1 MVKIKFFG
9 FAVGLTLLFGCAG
22 GNQDMAV
29 QEADQAT
36 QNENIAEID
45 VVEEVQEDAQAQQ
58 VEELPAVVVVE
69 PEPGLVT
76 ESQETPIEVVVETA
90 DEPEVAAEV
99 VESVEVESVEVEAEA
114 EVADTDEP
122 EAPAVAVQNTTLQVN
137 FVESAPKDR
146 FVIENSGS
154 CTLNEAL
161 VTIDLAESAGKLI
174 FDTTGEGAGVEVF
187 QPFEIA
193 EGQLELVSSREVI
206 DGDTALTVRIQ
217 SLQPGSQ
224 VGFTIDV
231 DDTLTNSDLGMIR
244 VTGSEISGGAVL
256 VSTAGQEETSAVFG
270 DNSRA
275 ATQLACG

>member
-1 MVKIKFFG
+1 MTQIKIISMM
-9 FAVGLTLLFGCAG
+9 VGLLFLLGCAS
-22 GNQDMAV
+22 GNQNSDV
-29 QEADQAT
+29 QEADLPLQGESGSDEVETAEVP
-36 QNENIAEID
+36 NEN
-45 VVEEVQEDAQAQQ
+45 VQTQI
-58 VEELPAVVVVE
+58 ELPDVVVVE
-69 PEPGLVT
+69 SEAESAVEEEAQTVDTGDSEQVEQIIEAEEPAA
-76 ESQETPIEVVVETA
+76 VVE
-90 DEPEVAAEV
+90 
-99 VESVEVESVEVEAEA
+99 
-114 EVADTDEP
+114 
-122 EAPAVAVQNTTLQVN
+122 NTTLQVN
-137 FVESAPKDR
+137 FIESAPKDR

-161 VTIDLAESAGKLI
+161 VTIDLNDSAGQLI

-193 EGQLELVSSREVI
+193 EGQLELVSSSEVI

-244 VTGSEISGGAVL
+244 VTGSEISGGSVFI
-256 VSTAGQEETSAVFG
+256 STSIQADVSAVFG
-270 DNSRA
+270 ENSRA